1 MMRSSWSMI
10 GALLLTTVVG
20 CNAQQGASVT
30 APEGGST
37 TTAGDQTS
45 YSGGDPATLMSN
57 PGMSLALATALR
69 NCTYTIG
76 YWKNH
81 PAAWP
86 VGSVTLGTVT
96 YTEQQAL
103 AILGQPVQGN
113 GLVSLAHQLIGAK
126 LNVAQGADSSALGT
140 AIADAD
146 ALIGGLTVPPVGA
159 GYLDPSTTSALNDAL
174 DNFNS
179 GITGPGHCGDTPPP
193 PVCGNGKLE
202 AGEACDDGNNMD
214 GDGCSANCTKEPP
227 PPVCGDGNIDAGEEC
242 DDGNGVNG
250 DCCSSNCQFDAAG
263 SSCADA
269 TVCNGDETCD
279 GAGNCVGGMPLD
291 CDDGNLC
298 TPDSCEPVGGCVH
311 GTSPFAGCR
320 TALRSTLHLKSDADD
335 ANDTLVWKWAKGQ
348 TTAQADFGVPS
359 ATTKSALCIYT
370 IYIGSTPTL
379 VAEYD
384 VPADAVKW
392 SAISTKGYK
401 YTDPAGGTDGIR
413 KIVLKGGTQ
422 NKSKCVVKG
431 KGSGLNDLDLL
442 TLFDPLIVQLV
453 NSSTPACFESTFT
466 QADFVIFNDSAE
478 FKAKA
483 H

>member
-1 MMRSSWSMI
+1 
-10 GALLLTTVVG
+10 
-20 CNAQQGASVT
+20 
-30 APEGGST
+30 
-37 TTAGDQTS
+37 
-45 YSGGDPATLMSN
+45 
-57 PGMSLALATALR
+57 
-69 NCTYTIG
+69 
-76 YWKNH
+76 
-81 PAAWP
+81 
-86 VGSVTLGTVT
+86 
-96 YTEQQAL
+96 
-103 AILGQPVQGN
+103 
-113 GLVSLAHQLIGAK
+113 
-126 LNVAQGADSSALGT
+126 
-140 AIADAD
+140 
-146 ALIGGLTVPPVGA
+146 
-159 GYLDPSTTSALNDAL
+159 
-174 DNFNS
+174 
-179 GITGPGHCGDTPPP
+179 
-193 PVCGNGKLE
+193 
-202 AGEACDDGNNMD
+202 
-214 GDGCSANCTKEPP
+214 
-227 PPVCGDGNIDAGEEC
+227 
-242 DDGNGVNG
+242 
-250 DCCSSNCQFDAAG
+250 
-263 SSCADA
+263 
-269 TVCNGDETCD
+269 VCNGDETCD

-401 YTDPAGGTDGIR
+401 YTDPAGGADGIR
-413 KIVLKGGTQ
+413 KMVLKGGTQ